1 MKMRISRW
9 PALGRMADLPR
20 LRACPAHDA
29 GLTTLRFQPFASL
42 GTLCGLIAL
51 CLSLAS
57 PAKADADGEDFLAQT
72 TQARQ
77 AYEAGRWDD
86 ARQRYAALAEKAP
99 DDTEIRF
106 RLGNVYARLGRLDE
120 AVTTYQELLSRQPA
134 YPKGWHNL
142 ALVRLNQAMAALN
155 EAQRQGSPE
164 EVRPSRRLLD
174 ALDTALSG
182 GKPPLPETPVPAIAL
197 PASPAPTV
205 LAAYTAARVNL
216 RSGCGAG
223 YPKLATL
230 AVDARSEVL
239 DRQGACAQVKAPDGQ
254 IGWLPLS
261 LLRLAPAADDRHEP

>member
-1 MKMRISRW
+1 MKMRMSRW
-9 PALGRMADLPR
+9 PALETLPKKANS
-20 LRACPAHDA
+20 LRAPF
-29 GLTTLRFQPFASL
+29 RSRPFASL
-42 GTLCGLIAL
+42 GALCGVIAL
-51 CLSLAS
+51 CLSFAS

-120 AVTTYQELLSRQPA
+120 AVATYQELLSRQPA

-182 GKPPLPETPVPAIAL
+182 GKPQLPEAPVPGIA
-197 PASPAPTV
+197 PPAPTV

>member
-1 MKMRISRW
+1 MKMGLAKKTNW
-9 PALGRMADLPR
+9 PR
-20 LRACPAHDA
+20 LRACS
-29 GLTTLRFQPFASL
+29 TVRSQSL
-42 GTLCGLIAL
+42 AALGALCGVIAL

-57 PAKADADGEDFLAQT
+57 PARADADGEDFLAQT

-77 AYEAGRWDD
+77 AYEAGHWEE

-120 AVTTYQELLSRQPA
+120 AVATYQELLSRQPA

-182 GKPPLPETPVPAIAL
+182 SKPPLPETTAPVIAPPA
-197 PASPAPTV
+197 PPAPTV
-205 LAAYTAARVNL
+205 FAAYTAARVNL
-216 RSGCGAG
+216 RGGCGAG
-223 YPKLATL
+223 YSKLATL
-230 AVDARSEVL
+230 AVDVRIEVL
-239 DRQGACAQVKAPDGQ
+239 DRQGACAQIKAPDAQ

-261 LLRLAPAADDRHEP
+261 LLRLAPADDRHEP

>member
-1 MKMRISRW
+1 MKKGLAKKTNW
-9 PALGRMADLPR
+9 PR
-20 LRACPAHDA
+20 LSARAAV
-29 GLTTLRFQPFASL
+29 RSL
-42 GTLCGLIAL
+42 SLAALDGLCGVIAL
-51 CLSLAS
+51 CLCLAS
-57 PAKADADGEDFLAQT
+57 PAKADAEAEDFLVQT

-77 AYEAGRWDD
+77 AYEAGRWED
-86 ARQRYAALAEKAP
+86 ARQRYAALAEQAP

-120 AVTTYQELLSRQPA
+120 AVATYQELLSRQPA

-164 EVRPSRRLLD
+164 EVRPARRLLD

-182 GKPPLPETPVPAIAL
+182 SKPPPPETLPPAVA
-197 PASPAPTV
+197 PPAPTV

-230 AVDARSEVL
+230 VVDARSEVL

-261 LLRLAPAADDRHEP
+261 LLRLAPADDRHEP

>member
-1 MKMRISRW
+1 MNMRMSRR
-9 PALGRMADLPR
+9 PALGRMAKKANLPR
-20 LRACPAHDA
+20 SRVCPARDV
-29 GLTTLRFQPFASL
+29 GLTTFRSRPFASL
-42 GTLCGLIAL
+42 GLFCGVIAL

-57 PAKADADGEDFLAQT
+57 PAKADADGEDFLVQT

-77 AYEAGRWDD
+77 AYEAGRWED
-86 ARQRYAALAEKAP
+86 ARQRYAALAEMAP

-120 AVTTYQELLSRQPA
+120 AVATYQELLSRQPA

-164 EVRPSRRLLD
+164 EVRPSLRLLD

-182 GKPPLPETPVPAIAL
+182 GKPPLPESPAIA
-197 PASPAPTV
+197 PPAPTV

-261 LLRLAPAADDRHEP
+261 LLRLAPADDRHEP

>member
-9 PALGRMADLPR
+9 PALETLPKKANS
-20 LRACPAHDA
+20 LRAP
-29 GLTTLRFQPFASL
+29 LRSHPFSSL

-77 AYEAGRWDD
+77 AYEAGRWED
-86 ARQRYAALAEKAP
+86 ARQHYAALAEKAP

-120 AVTTYQELLSRQPA
+120 AVATYQELLSRQPA

-155 EAQRQGSPE
+155 EAERQGSPE

-182 GKPPLPETPVPAIAL
+182 GKPPLPETPVPAVA
-197 PASPAPTV
+197 PPAPTV